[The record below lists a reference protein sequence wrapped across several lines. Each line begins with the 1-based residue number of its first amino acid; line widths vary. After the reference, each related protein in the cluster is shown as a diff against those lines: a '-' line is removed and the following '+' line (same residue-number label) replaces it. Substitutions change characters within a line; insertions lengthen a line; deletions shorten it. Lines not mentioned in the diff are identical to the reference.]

1 MQHVKTVKLSN
12 VIENP
17 ISGEWGED
25 GDLVKVLRST
35 NFTNNGYLNLSDVV
49 RRNVSPK
56 KVAQKQLMPGDTIIE
71 KSGGSP
77 NQPVGRV
84 VYFDQT
90 DGPYLCSNFT
100 SVIRSKSEVENR
112 YLFWFLFNQ
121 HAAKNT
127 LRYQNKTTGIINLQ
141 LTRYLEESQI
151 PLPDLDTQ
159 RHIAAVLDRADA
171 LRQKDR
177 QLLTYYEQLPQA
189 VFLEMFGDEQALKH
203 RYEAINLCEVA
214 DIVSGVTKNTKQ
226 TGTNYIDVPYMR
238 VANVQDGRIDL
249 SEIKTINVP
258 PSDLQKFRLQRNDIL
273 LTEGGDPDK
282 LGRGAVWHDEIAD
295 CIHQNHI
302 FRVRPNQQLVNPTF
316 LSFLIGSRYGKR
328 YFLKAAKQTTGIAS
342 INMQQLKRFPAVVP
356 TIDIQNQ
363 FSHAITEIEQQ
374 KKLAIAQLATS
385 EALFQSLLHRAFSET
400 LILD

>member
-1 MQHVKTVKLSN
+1 MNYLTALSTHYMQPIKTVKLGE
-12 VIENP
+12 ICDRI
-17 ISGEWGED
+17 ISGGTP
-25 GDLVKVLRST
+25 ST
-35 NFTNNGYLNLSDVV
+35 ERADFWNGNIPWITSADIQDFFTAT
-49 RRNVSPK
+49 PK
-56 KVAQKQLMPGDTIIE
+56 KTITSKAGANVLPAGNIIIVTRVGLGKLLVTDRDLAFSQDSQGLYLKPGM
-71 KSGGSP
+71 S
-77 NQPVGRV
+77 
-84 VYFDQT
+84 
-90 DGPYLCSNFT
+90 
-100 SVIRSKSEVENR
+100 NR
-112 YLFWFLFNQ
+112 YLAYALGREVQKF
-121 HAAKNT
+121 
-127 LRYQNKTTGIINLQ
+127 KTIGRGATIKGVTREDLVNL
-141 LTRYLEESQI
+141 EI

-177 QLLTYYEQLPQA
+177 QLLAYYEQLPQA
-189 VFLEMFGDEQALKH
+189 VFLETFGDEQGIKEN
-203 RYEAINLCEVA
+203 YEPINLCEIA

-302 FRVRPNQQLVNPTF
+302 FRVRPNQHLVNPTF

-342 INMQQLKRFPAVVP
+342 INMQQLKRFPAIVP
-356 TIDIQNQ
+356 LIDVQNQ
-363 FSHAITEIEQQ
+363 FAHAITEIEQQ
-374 KKLAIAQLATS
+374 KKLAMAQLTTS
-385 EALFQSLLHRAFSET
+385 EALFQSLLHKNFGKISY
-400 LILD
+400 I

>member
-1 MQHVKTVKLSN
+1 MQHVKTVKLGEICEINPSRRVAIDNAEPVSFLTMADVSEEGTISN
-12 VIENP
+12 EQERSYEQVKKGFTYFKQGDVLVAKITPCFEN
-17 ISGEWGED
+17 GKG
-25 GDLVKVLRST
+25 
-35 NFTNNGYLNLSDVV
+35 
-49 RRNVSPK
+49 
-56 KVAQKQLMPGDTIIE
+56 A
-71 KSGGSP
+71 
-77 NQPVGRV
+77 
-84 VYFDQT
+84 
-90 DGPYLCSNFT
+90 FT
-100 SVIRSKSEVENR
+100 SNLKRDVGFGSTEFHVIRPKEAVDGR
-112 YLFWFLFNQ
+112 YVF
-121 HAAKNT
+121 
-127 LRYQNKTTGIINLQ
+127 Y
-141 LTRYLEESQI
+141 LTRTPEFRVQGRKYMTGSAGQQRVPTSFFQNYPI

-159 RHIAAVLDRADA
+159 RHIAAVLDKANA

-177 QLLTYYEQLPQA
+177 QLLGYYEQLPQA
-189 VFLEMFGDEQALKH
+189 VFLEMFGDEQAIKH

-214 DIVSGVTKNTKQ
+214 DIVSGVTKNAKQ

-258 PSDLQKFRLQRNDIL
+258 PSDLQKFRLQLNDIL

-356 TIDIQNQ
+356 PVDIQNQ

-385 EALFQSLLHRAFSET
+385 EALFQSLLHESFGIKAY
-400 LILD
+400 I

>member
-1 MQHVKTVKLSN
+1 MQHVKTVKLNSL
-12 VIENP
+12 IEKP
-17 ISGEWGED
+17 ISGEWGDE
-25 GDLVKVLRST
+25 GDSVKVLRST
-35 NFTNNGYLNLSDVV
+35 NFTNDGFLNLSDVV
-49 RRNVSPK
+49 TRNVTVK
-56 KVAQKQLMPGDTIIE
+56 KIEQKQLRPGDTIIE

-77 NQPVGRV
+77 VQPVGRV
-84 VYFDQT
+84 VYFDLT
-90 DGPYLCSNFT
+90 DGVYLCSNFT
-100 SVIRSKSEVENR
+100 SIIRPKSEVVDR
-112 YLFWFLFNQ
+112 FLFWFLFNQ
-121 HAAKNT
+121 HLVKNT
-127 LRYQNKTTGIINLQ
+127 LKYQNKTTGIINLQ
-141 LTRYLEESQI
+141 LARYLEDSI
-151 PLPDLDTQ
+151 VNLSDLDTQ
-159 RHIAAVLDRADA
+159 RHIAAVLDKADA

-189 VFLEMFGDEQALKH
+189 VFLEIFGDEQAIKH
-203 RYEAINLCEVA
+203 RYEAINLCEVTS
-214 DIVSGVTKNTKQ
+214 IVSGVTKNTKQ

-282 LGRGAVWHDEIAD
+282 LGRGAVWHDEIAN

-356 TIDIQNQ
+356 SIDIQNQ

-385 EALFQSLLHRAFSET
+385 EALFQSLLHESFGIKA
-400 LILD
+400 

>member
-1 MQHVKTVKLSN
+1 MQHPKTVKLGEIIQQ
-12 VIENP
+12 VRGVTY
-17 ISGEWGED
+17 SGDEAVNKPTD
-25 GDLVKVLRST
+25 
-35 NFTNNGYLNLSDVV
+35 GYLPIFRANNILQNGQLLYENLVYV
-49 RRNVSPK
+49 P
-56 KVAQKQLMPGDTIIE
+56 QKCV
-71 KSGGSP
+71 KP
-77 NQPVGRV
+77 NQLVREGDIVIAASSGSKEIVGKAAFAKHDWKGSFGAFCKIVR
-84 VYFDQT
+84 
-90 DGPYLCSNFT
+90 
-100 SVIRSKSEVENR
+100 
-112 YLFWFLFNQ
+112 
-121 HAAKNT
+121 AKNVLPLYLNYFFQTSGYRKRISQSVEGANINNLRNET
-127 LRYQNKTTGIINLQ
+127 LDC
-141 LTRYLEESQI
+141 LEI

-159 RHIAAVLDRADA
+159 RHIAAILDQADA
-171 LRQKDR
+171 LRQKNR

-189 VFLEMFGDEQALKH
+189 VFLEMFGDEQAIKH
-203 RYEAINLCEVA
+203 WYEAINLCEVA

-282 LGRGAVWHDEIAD
+282 LGRGAVWHDEITD

-356 TIDIQNQ
+356 PIEIQNQ
-363 FSHAITEIEQQ
+363 FSHSITEIEQQ
-374 KKLAIAQLATS
+374 KKLAIAQLITG
-385 EALFQSLLHRAFSET
+385 EALFQSLLHESFGEKV
-400 LILD
+400 